1 MQEQTFKVK
10 IKEKEYKAKVDF
22 ERPFKINFVN
32 GGKGD
37 KGDAA
42 TITVGSTYTLPAG
55 SSATVTNSGTTS
67 DAILNFGIPRGNE
80 GARGETGA
88 TGNGISSITLNPNYT
103 LTIRYTNGT
112 SYNTTSVRGETG
124 ADGFS
129 PIATVAKSGD
139 TATISIT
146 DAEGTTTAEITDG
159 TDGTNGADGFSPI
172 ATVTKSGDTA
182 TISITDAEGT
192 TTATVTDGVTP
203 TVDSSLSGSS
213 TNPVQNDVITNA
225 LNGKQATLTTGD
237 ITTTLIA
244 DSAITNGKIDWSSV
258 GVRFYSGTI
267 GSGTTVTLTNVSGTN
282 ALINAGRTV
291 SGAFD
296 QFFVDSAGEPYH
308 IAGTNSFV
316 ITTSTANK
324 TIQIK
329 SNVGVSAGYLVICQA
344 E

>member
-10 IKEKEYKAKVDF
+10 IKEREYKAKVDF

-55 SSATVTNSGTTS
+55 SSATVTNSGTSS

-80 GARGETGA
+80 GPRGETGA
-88 TGNGISSITLNPNYT
+88 IGNGIASITLNPNYT

-112 SYNTTSVRGETG
+112 SYTTTSIRGETG
-124 ADGFS
+124 ADGIS
-129 PIATVAKSGD
+129 PVATVTKSGD

-159 TDGTNGADGFSPI
+159 TDGISPV

-203 TVDSSLSGSS
+203 TVDSSLSDSS
-213 TNPVQNDVITNA
+213 TNPVQNDVITSA

-258 GVRFYSGTI
+258 GFRVYSGTI
-267 GSGTTVTLTNVSGTN
+267 AANSTVSLSNVSGTN

-296 QFFVDSAGEPYH
+296 QFFLDSAGSPYH
-308 IAGTNSFV
+308 ITGSNSFV
-316 ITTSTANK
+316 ITVDTTNK

-329 SNVGVSAGYLVICQA
+329 SNVGVSTGYLVICQA

>member
-112 SYNTTSVRGETG
+112 SYTTTSVRGEAG

-129 PIATVAKSGD
+129 PV
-139 TATISIT
+139 
-146 DAEGTTTAEITDG
+146 
-159 TDGTNGADGFSPI
+159 